1 MIAVSAQRRLHRF
14 ERVRAQYRVHRE
26 KTMRYAPSPTVV
38 SMVVYGGSGLAFAG
52 ANLLLARVL
61 STEQFALVTL
71 LVALNTL
78 GYHMAPVGL
87 DGMVL
92 RGRVDMGWS
101 LLKRALAVAT
111 GVGLA
116 TSVVASLLYG
126 LSGALA
132 ALLLCG
138 TAAGGLMLV
147 ASATFQNEQR
157 FGAALALVQSTNLV
171 LLLGAIATMTTGART
186 ADVSFAVLTLGLV
199 VAAVIGWALVLRERR
214 ALKRPAAIPWS
225 ESLVLAGVS
234 GAVMLFVQLER
245 LVIPHVL
252 SVADLALFGVLA
264 AIAGSL
270 FRLLQMGVGF
280 SLLPRLRAA
289 TTVAERR
296 RLIAHEL
303 RFAIVIS
310 VVGAA
315 GILVLTP
322 LLERW
327 FLDGKYHLSM
337 GLLVAA
343 LFSGIAKIA
352 HAFARAAAT
361 ALATPRELAFVNWAG
376 WLSAAFAVGAAVVAA
391 PWGLTGVVYGIGL
404 GWLAWAIVAF
414 GVVMHHLHLPQEIAV
429 DFGKETP

>member
-1 MIAVSAQRRLHRF
+1 
-14 ERVRAQYRVHRE
+14 
-26 KTMRYAPSPTVV
+26 MRYAPSPTVV
-38 SMVVYGGSGLAFAG
+38 SMAVYGGSGLAFAG
-52 ANLLLARVL
+52 ANLLLAREL

-78 GYHMAPVGL
+78 GYHMGPLGL
-87 DGMVL
+87 DGMVM
-92 RGRVDMGWS
+92 RGRVEVGWP
-101 LLKRALAVAT
+101 LLKRALAVAA

-116 TSVVASLLYG
+116 TSVIASLLYG
-126 LSGALA
+126 FSATLA
-132 ALLLCG
+132 AILLCG

-147 ASATFQNEQR
+147 ASASFQSEQR
-157 FGAALALVQSTNLV
+157 FGAALALVQSPNLV

-186 ADVSFAVLTLGLV
+186 ADLSLVVLTAGLAL
-199 VAAVIGWALVLRERR
+199 AAAIGWALALRERR
-214 ALKRPAAIPWS
+214 GLSTPAGIPWS
-225 ESLVLAGVS
+225 EALVLAGVS

-310 VVGAA
+310 AVGAA

-322 LLERW
+322 LIERW

-404 GWLAWAIVAF
+404 GWLAWAVLAF
-414 GVVMHHLHLPQEIAV
+414 GVVMHHLHQPV
-429 DFGKETP
+429 DVTADLGKEAS

>member
-1 MIAVSAQRRLHRF
+1 
-14 ERVRAQYRVHRE
+14 
-26 KTMRYAPSPTVV
+26 MRYAPSPTVV
-38 SMVVYGGSGLAFAG
+38 SMGVYGGSGLAFAG
-52 ANLLLARVL
+52 ANLLLARTL

-78 GYHMAPVGL
+78 SYHIGPLGL
-87 DGMVL
+87 DGMVM
-92 RGRVDMGWS
+92 RGRVDVGWP
-101 LLKRALAVAT
+101 LLKRALVVAA

-116 TSVVASLLYG
+116 TSVIASFLYG
-126 LSGALA
+126 LSGTFA

-147 ASATFQNEQR
+147 ASASFQSEQR
-157 FGAALALVQSTNLV
+157 FGAALALIMSPNLG
-171 LLLGAIATMTTGART
+171 LLLGAIASITTGART
-186 ADVSFAVLTLGLV
+186 S
-199 VAAVIGWALVLRERR
+199 AAIGWALVLRGRR
-214 ALKRPAAIPWS
+214 SVTATAAIPWS
-225 ESLVLAGVS
+225 EALVLAGVS

-252 SVADLALFGVLA
+252 SVADLALFGVLG

-289 TTVAERR
+289 NTVAEQR
-296 RLIAHEL
+296 RLIGREL
-303 RFAIVIS
+303 RFAVVIS
-310 VVGAA
+310 VVGAT

-322 LLERW
+322 LIERW
-327 FLDGKYHLSM
+327 FLGGKYHLSM

-376 WLSAAFAVGAAVVAA
+376 WLSAALAVGAAVVAA

-404 GWLAWAIVAF
+404 GWLAWAVLAF
-414 GVVMHHLHLPQEIAV
+414 GVVMHHLHLPV
-429 DFGKETP
+429 DVPAHLGKETS